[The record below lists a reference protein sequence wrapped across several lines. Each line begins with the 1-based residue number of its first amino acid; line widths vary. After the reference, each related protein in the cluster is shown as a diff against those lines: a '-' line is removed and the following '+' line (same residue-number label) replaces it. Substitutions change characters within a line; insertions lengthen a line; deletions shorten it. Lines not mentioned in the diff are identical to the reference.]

1 MTGEETI
8 IERLKDHE
16 VADKANFSEISG
28 KLDRILIQT
37 TEHNHRLTKVERNM
51 YMIVGGLVVVSA
63 IVVPLFLQMLK

>member
-16 VADKANFSEISG
+16 TADKTNFSEISG